1 MHINIRIPDLSTVID
16 QEVQTLKNTKEKFS
30 TIWKNED
37 EEQRLKPIT
46 KWSDISYDN
55 LNKLNKT
62 IANPFESLA
71 SLLNESNI
79 LNISV
84 EPITVKIPMIF
95 AEDINAYS
103 IYLQQ
108 RLSTNEEIFNRWKA
122 ILKDSDL
129 ELQL

>member
-1 MHINIRIPDLSTVID
+1 MHINIKIPDLSTVID
-16 QEVQTLKNTKEKFS
+16 QEVQTLNNTTKNIS

-37 EEQRLKPIT
+37 EEQSLKPIT

-108 RLSTNEEIFNRWKA
+108 RLTTNEEIFNRWKLVLNDA
-122 ILKDSDL
+122 DL